1 METTVIPSGTVVV
14 GVDGSPSA
22 ALALDWAIEQARLEQ
37 RPLTLAHADL
47 DGGHD
52 VRAVLDEAWARI
64 HERAPHVAVYE
75 VTAMTDPRTVLLD
88 LAERAALLVVGSR
101 GRGPVTSLVLG
112 SVSVAV
118 TRHASCPT
126 VVVRPGHRGIVRH
139 GVLAGVDGTEH
150 SLVPLEFAYL
160 QASLRRLPLTVLHCS
175 RDLLPDSDDELR
187 LVVSETMS
195 GLGEKYPDVRAR
207 VELARGPAD
216 SSLARAAQRM
226 DLVVLGVDHAGEHA
240 TLGTLLGGSVSVS
253 VLEHATCP
261 VALVP
266 VHAGGGW

>member
-1 METTVIPSGTVVV
+1 M
-14 GVDGSPSA
+14 
-22 ALALDWAIEQARLEQ
+22 
-37 RPLTLAHADL
+37 
-47 DGGHD
+47 
-52 VRAVLDEAWARI
+52 
-64 HERAPHVAVYE
+64 
-75 VTAMTDPRTVLLD
+75 
-88 LAERAALLVVGSR
+88 
-101 GRGPVTSLVLG
+101 TSLLLG
-112 SVSVAV
+112 SVGVAV

-139 GVLAGVDGTEH
+139 GVLAGIDGTER

-160 QASLRRLPLTVLHCS
+160 QASLRGLPLTVLHCPQDLPP
-175 RDLLPDSDDELR
+175 RDDDESR

-216 SSLARAAQRM
+216 SSLVRAAQRM
-226 DLVVLGVDHAGEHA
+226 DLVVLGVDHGAGHA
-240 TLGTLLGGSVSVS
+240 TLGTMLSGSVSMS

-266 VHAGGGW
+266 VHAGSEG